1 MNQLKGTNARIM
13 DRWDLTLECI
23 RRFYC
28 GEDSPL
34 SSVME
39 RDRDFYELFV
49 DFKGYVDFF
58 FLQDCVTPDYSS
70 VVFWNDDC
78 SLLNTLPLPKT
89 AGEHLVWFEKNLEFV
104 HKRAERMKNAIEN
117 ASYFKSEGA
126 WFDEE
131 ALIDHNVNACD
142 NYYEILDGVVN
153 NLKKDPTIDASTKRL
168 RAMPYSNGYARYIK
182 IEDYCCGIL
191 FDKANWEDAESIA
204 TPFWLSITDSRWE
217 LNDSIKAWFGSKE
230 SYQIAEKWQ
239 NKPCLALIPPIDTP
253 YHKVCEDIVQ
263 QIVQAIRELG

>member
-1 MNQLKGTNARIM
+1 M

-34 SSVME
+34 SGVIE
-39 RDRDFYELFV
+39 RDKDFYELFV

-58 FLQDCVTPDYSS
+58 FLQDCVTPDYSN
-70 VVFWNDDC
+70 VIFWHDEC
-78 SLLNTLPLPKT
+78 SLSKTLPLPRT
-89 AGEHLVWFEKNLEFV
+89 AGEHLVWFEKNMQFV
-104 HKRAERMKNAIEN
+104 HKRAERMKRALESDQAFNDKDACFTEDDMKYHIPG
-117 ASYFKSEGA
+117 SLDDYF
-126 WFDEE
+126 
-131 ALIDHNVNACD
+131 
-142 NYYEILDGVVN
+142 EILDKVVN
-153 NLKKDPTIDASTKRL
+153 DMKKDPELETSTKRL
-168 RAMPYSNGYARYIK
+168 RATRYPNGYARYIK

-217 LNDSIKAWFGSKE
+217 LNDSIRAWFGSKE